1 LSIVHTSFPYCSL
14 EDVLRSHQWQG
25 MCENV
30 LDLDL
35 QAFEPDEHPTLVI
48 RDLKKSAEYANWTY
62 VKEKNAHFYAGA
74 PLISPAGAIVG
85 SLCILDGAPR
95 PDGLSKVHRHSLRDM
110 AQSIMDYL
118 HTYTIKDQ
126 LWRGER
132 FTRGLVSFSEG
143 AEHLLPFKNAN
154 EEASESTPE
163 HIPASSEALAS
174 PFDEKNDPLGNFRET
189 RVSSEKASLRSKSI
203 RQRNMENLQ
212 ENILPMD
219 ARSMFSRAAN
229 VMMAS
234 SDLDG
239 VVIFD
244 ASIAANERRRR
255 SRSREANSTETGT
268 GAEDTG
274 EYQSLT
280 SSSDGGGSNRA
291 ESMERSSSKHAKVLG
306 SATKDANGNDRTEFG
321 LLLEADLSRM
331 LRDYPKGKVI
341 TFDMNGLALSS
352 TDESSASD
360 GSTSKDSILDTPKR
374 RSKGS
379 SVEKH
384 SRAIQAMLTGAR
396 SVAFVPFWDYE
407 RSRWFAGCLCWSNR
421 PHRLLSEAVDLAYY
435 KIFSHSVMRELSRL
449 DALASN
455 HSKTTFVASIS
466 HELRSPLHGILGTLE
481 FIKDTSLDS
490 FQTSMFNSLNSCGR
504 TLLDTIN
511 HLMDYAQINET
522 TKNVSF
528 RRLKSKNTVRL
539 SSKPVK
545 KRRSRAG
552 AFDLSIATEEVIEAV
567 FSGSTYVSMVDTASS
582 PTRSESDQI
591 SNRKMCYI
599 VFDIAQA
606 DNWMYC
612 FPAGSWR
619 RIVMNL
625 FGNAIK
631 YTETGHI
638 HVSLR
643 ANNTTVTLTV
653 TDSGIGMSPGFL
665 ANRAFQPFSQ
675 EDSVCH

>member
-1 LSIVHTSFPYCSL
+1 
-14 EDVLRSHQWQG
+14 

-30 LDLDL
+30 LDIDL
-35 QAFEPDEHPTLVI
+35 QEYGPDEYPTLVI
-48 RDLKKSAEYANWTY
+48 RDLQHSAEYANRTY
-62 VKEKNAHFYAGA
+62 VKENNAHFYAGA

-110 AQSIMDYL
+110 AQSVMDYL

-154 EEASESTPE
+154 EQESESTPG

-174 PFDEKNDPLGNFRET
+174 PFDERSDPLSNFRGT
-189 RVSSEKASLRSKSI
+189 HASSENSSLRSKSI
-203 RQRNMENLQ
+203 RQRTMKNLQ

-239 VVIFD
+239 VVILD
-244 ASIAANERRRR
+244 ASVAANKRRRR
-255 SRSREANSTETGT
+255 SHSQEANSTETGT
-268 GAEDTG
+268 GTEDAG

-280 SSSDGGGSNRA
+280 SSSDGGSSNRA
-291 ESMERSSSKHAKVLG
+291 ESTERSSSKHAQVLG
-306 SATKDANGNDRTEFG
+306 SATKVTNGNDKSGFG
-321 LLLEADLSRM
+321 LLLETDLSRM
-331 LRDYPKGKVI
+331 LHDYPKGKVI
-341 TFDMNGLALSS
+341 TFDIDGLALSS
-352 TDESSASD
+352 TDESGASS
-360 GSTSKDSILDTPKR
+360 STSRDSSHGTLKR
-374 RSKGS
+374 KAKGG

-421 PHRLLSEAVDLAYY
+421 SHRLLSATVDLAYY
-435 KIFSHSVMRELSRL
+435 KVFSHSVMRELSRL

-455 HSKTTFVASIS
+455 QSKTTFVASIS

-490 FQTSMFNSLNSCGR
+490 FQTSMFNSLNACGR

-511 HLMDYAQINET
+511 HVMDYAQINET
-522 TKNVSF
+522 TKNVSS

-539 SSKPVK
+539 SSKPIRNK
-545 KRRSRAG
+545 RSRAG
-552 AFDLSIATEEVIEAV
+552 AFDLSIATEEVVEAV
-567 FSGSTYVSMVDTASS
+567 FSGSTYVPMMDTASS

-591 SNRKMCYI
+591 PTRKMCYI

-606 DNWMYC
+606 DDWMYC
-612 FPAGSWR
+612 FPIGSWR

-631 YTETGHI
+631 YTEAGHI

-643 ANNTTVTLTV
+643 ANDTTVTLTV
-653 TDSGIGMSPGFL
+653 TDSGIGMSPQFL
-665 ANRAFQPFSQ
+665 ANKAFQPFSQ
-675 EDSVCH
+675 ENSVSNLSDTASRTSNY